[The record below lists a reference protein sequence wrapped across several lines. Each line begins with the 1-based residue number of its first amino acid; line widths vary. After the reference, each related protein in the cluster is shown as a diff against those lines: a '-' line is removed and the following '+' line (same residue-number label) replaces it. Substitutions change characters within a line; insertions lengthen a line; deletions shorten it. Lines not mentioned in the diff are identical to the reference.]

1 MLKFSFVDIFNFYLW
16 GCIINILI
24 VISLVLYHK
33 SINKMCEGWKHIIVF
48 IFTSYVGVFIFLK
61 EQGEYW
67 LEDLYKFNKTIYA
80 VVITIITKKVPN
92 RKNML
97 IEYFDRIHKNKIRA
111 TKNKIIRYFHE
122 EDDFDTY
129 DGIYFNRRWDYYGE
143 VEERFIRRY
152 LKR

>member
-1 MLKFSFVDIFNFYLW
+1 M
-16 GCIINILI
+16 
-24 VISLVLYHK
+24 
-33 SINKMCEGWKHIIVF
+33 
-48 IFTSYVGVFIFLK
+48 K

-80 VVITIITKKVPN
+80 VVITIIAKKVPN

-122 EDDFDTY
+122 EDAFDTY